1 MTRTPLDRTKKNF
14 TSRQISGYRSQLIS
28 AINCSTDGAYAE
40 VDLTTARN
48 LVMIL
53 NQAIA
58 TEYAK
63 EHPYAQSSEDL
74 PE

>member
-1 MTRTPLDRTKKNF
+1 MTSAPDRTKKNF
-14 TSRQISGYRSQLIS
+14 TSRQILGYRSQLIS
-28 AINCSTDGAYAE
+28 AINCSTNGEYAE

-53 NQAIA
+53 NQAAA

-63 EHPYAQSSEDL
+63 EHPYAQSSGDPNE
-74 PE
+74 